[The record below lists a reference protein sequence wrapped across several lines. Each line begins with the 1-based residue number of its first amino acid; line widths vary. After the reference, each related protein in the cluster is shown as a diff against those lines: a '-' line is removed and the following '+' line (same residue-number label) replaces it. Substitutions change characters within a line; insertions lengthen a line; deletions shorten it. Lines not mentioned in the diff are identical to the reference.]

1 MYRPQSGGC
10 DPIGTPVTL
19 KHLIRRFAPGFG
31 GALAVLGPA
40 LAQSPGAVGITSCAV
55 PPALSDIG
63 VALDRSAA
71 RVDQGNSLT
80 IIAMGS
86 SSTQGVGASAPS
98 FSYPS
103 RLQEELRDRLPAL
116 EIQVLNRGIGGQ
128 DVPEELKRLDQDVV
142 VEHPDLVIWQV
153 GTNAVLRRDDLAAD
167 KELIRRGVSL
177 MKEDGIDVVLMDLQY
192 ARRVL
197 ARPAWGEMERAI
209 GEIAHTNHVG
219 LFHRFEIMQEWDHT
233 QQLAPAA
240 MIGPDGL
247 HMTDASY
254 GCLASQLAEA
264 LAWNWWSHGKI
275 AKSLRQN
282 PDAVSRLSQPATA
295 PLSTALRPH

>member
-1 MYRPQSGGC
+1 MHRPQSGGS
-10 DPIGTPVTL
+10 DPIGAPVIHRL
-19 KHLIRRFAPGFG
+19 LIGRLAVGFA
-31 GALAVLGPA
+31 GALAAFGPA
-40 LAQSPGAVGITSCAV
+40 LAEPPGTVGIRSCAV

-71 RVDQGNSLT
+71 RIDQGGPLT
-80 IIAMGS
+80 IVAMGS

-98 FSYPS
+98 LSYPS
-103 RLQEELRDRLPAL
+103 RLQEELRDRFPAV
-116 EIQVLNRGIGGQ
+116 EIRVLNRGIGGQ
-128 DVPEELKRLDQDVV
+128 DVAEELNRLDRDVV
-142 VEHPDLVIWQV
+142 AEHPDLMIWQV

-167 KELIRRGVSL
+167 EELIQRGVSL
-177 MKEDGIDVVLMDLQY
+177 MKEDKIDVVLIDLQY

-197 ARPAWGEMERAI
+197 ARPAWGEMERVI
-209 GEIAHTNHVG
+209 GEIAHSNHVG
-219 LFHRFEIMQEWDHT
+219 LFRRFEIMQEWDHT

-275 AKSLRQN
+275 AKSSRQN

-295 PLSTALRPH
+295 PLSAVLPPN

>member
-1 MYRPQSGGC
+1 MMRHHP
-10 DPIGTPVTL
+10 
-19 KHLIRRFAPGFG
+19 FG
-31 GALAVLGPA
+31 WLAVGFAGVLAALGPA
-40 LAQSPGAVGITSCAV
+40 FAGPPETAGSPSCAV

-63 VALDRSAA
+63 IALDRSAA
-71 RVDQGNSLT
+71 RIADGSALT

-98 FSYPS
+98 MSYPS
-103 RLQEELRDRLPAL
+103 RLEGELRDRFPGTKLR
-116 EIQVLNRGIGGQ
+116 VLNRGIGGQ
-128 DVPEELKRLDQDVV
+128 DVGEELSRLDRDVV
-142 VEHPDLVIWQV
+142 AEHPDLVIWQV
-153 GTNAVLRRDDLAAD
+153 GTNAVLRRDDLTAD
-167 KELIRRGVSL
+167 EQLIRRGVSV
-177 MKEDGIDVVLMDLQY
+177 MKESRIDVVLMDLQY

-197 ARPAWGEMERAI
+197 ARPAWSTMERVISEVAQS
-209 GEIAHTNHVG
+209 NHVG

-275 AKSLRQN
+275 AKSSHQN
-282 PDAVSRLSQPATA
+282 PHTVSGLPQPVAATLSSVSRA
-295 PLSTALRPH
+295 H